1 MDEQQSTPAPV
12 TGSTPLP
19 GIFGTKIPSSVAFGI
34 AVLLFFMPFID
45 IKCNNMTLQTVT
57 GAQLATG
64 FEIKGPGSD
73 NSLVGSF
80 EKMDTD
86 DNKINR
92 RGEKREANLFAMAA
106 LGLGIIGLVL
116 SFLDKKGGLTGG
128 VITGILG
135 VVALIATLID
145 IKRKVKMD
153 MPELGNK
160 TRNTGTTDFDKLGD
174 SMYIAVDFT
183 PWFYIAVIAF
193 AAGAWF
199 CYKRMQLSKVQ

>member
-1 MDEQQSTPAPV
+1 MDELQQTPASASA
-12 TGSTPLP
+12 TTPLP
-19 GIFGTKIPSSVAFGI
+19 GIFGTKIPASVAFGI
-34 AVLLFFMPFID
+34 GVLLFFMPFID

-86 DNKINR
+86 ANKMNR
-92 RGEKREANLFAMAA
+92 KGEKKEANMFALAA

-116 SFLDKKGGLTGG
+116 SLIDKKGVIAGG

-145 IKRKVKMD
+145 VKRKVKMD
-153 MPELGNK
+153 MPELGDK
-160 TRNTGTTDFDKLGD
+160 TKSTGATDFDKLGD

-199 CYKRMQLSKVQ
+199 CYKRMQLSKVR